1 MPFDICTSSLCH
13 TTMGFTG
20 LLFGSRLR
28 TAIVV
33 LLVVAGAVGGA
44 FATGVLGAPGVEGVD
59 NRFGGVNETRTVIAT
74 DVIVSNPN
82 PLSANLSGIGVDY
95 AVQMN
100 GIEMADGEKDGVSID
115 TGTTAIPLRTT
126 LANERIPTWWVSHIQ
141 NGEHTTLRA
150 DANVTSETLG
160 ETFEAP
166 EITRSIDTDLLS
178 AFNSTETR
186 EVNANSTVVSDPVL
200 YVNETSAE
208 WGNAT
213 EDRTELKLTFVVH
226 NPKSYPV
233 AVSELGYDIS
243 MNDVDVG
250 DGATES
256 EYVIP
261 PHSTETI
268 EATTYIENDRLDE
281 WWVSHLER
289 NQTTDLRIDFSA
301 KLDAGGT
308 TFTVP
313 LDPLTYEKTF
323 ETDIF
328 GNKASG
334 TDSTGDSSADG
345 DASGETTTESSETA
359 TESKTTTESERTT
372 TESDTATTTTAEPT
386 TTTTATT
393 TTTTSTATTTTTTTD
408 GGETTTDDGLL

>member
-1 MPFDICTSSLCH
+1 
-13 TTMGFTG
+13 MGFTG

-28 TAIVV
+28 TAFVV

-44 FATGVLGAPGVEGVD
+44 FAAGVLGTPSVEGVD
-59 NRFGGVNETRTVIAT
+59 NRFAGVNETSTVIAT
-74 DVIVSNPN
+74 DVNVANPN
-82 PLSANLSGIGVDY
+82 PLSANLSGVGVDY
-95 AVQMN
+95 SIEMN
-100 GIEMADGEKDGVSID
+100 GIEMATGEKDGVSVG

-126 LANERIPTWWVSHIQ
+126 LANERIPGWWVSHIQ
-141 NGEHTTLRA
+141 NGEHTTLRV

-160 ETFEAP
+160 KTFEAP
-166 EITRSIDTDLLS
+166 EISRSIDTDLLS

-186 EVNANSTVVSDPVL
+186 EVNANATVVSDPVL
-200 YVNETSAE
+200 YVNETRAE
-208 WGNAT
+208 WGNST
-213 EDRTELKLTFVVH
+213 DERTALELTFVVH

-243 MNDVDVG
+243 MNDVSVG
-250 DGATES
+250 EGATES

-261 PHSTETI
+261 AHSTETI

-289 NQTTDLRIDFSA
+289 NQTTDLRIDFYA

-328 GNKASG
+328 GNKASSG
-334 TDSTGDSSADG
+334 DSAGDSSAD
-345 DASGETTTESSETA
+345 DDSSGETTTTASSETTTA
-359 TESKTTTESERTT
+359 SDSTETTTTETA
-372 TESDTATTTTAEPT
+372 TATTTTSEPT
-386 TTTTATT
+386 TTVTTTE
-393 TTTTSTATTTTTTTD
+393 TTTTSETTTTD
-408 GGETTTDDGLL
+408 DGETTTDDGLL